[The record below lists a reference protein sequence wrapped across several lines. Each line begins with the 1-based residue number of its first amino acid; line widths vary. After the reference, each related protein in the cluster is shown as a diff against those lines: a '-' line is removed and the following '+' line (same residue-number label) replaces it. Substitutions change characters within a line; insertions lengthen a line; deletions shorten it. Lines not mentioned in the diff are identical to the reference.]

1 MICVKS
7 TCSVCPAYDGSQQWS
22 AAQAELVPERF
33 MVERRLCAQVAA
45 ELAQAAAGDGDADAA
60 AARRA
65 QLLQLLKRMLK
76 RHTDALTSPA
86 SAGRDVAM
94 AARAVGDLA
103 PAARRFL
110 GDEVGPAP
118 ACGAHA
124 RGRPVLQV
132 WRTGC
137 KYSGGSAT
145 RAG

>member
-1 MICVKS
+1 MIDC
-7 TCSVCPAYDGSQQWS
+7 
-22 AAQAELVPERF
+22 
-33 MVERRLCAQVAA
+33 RLCTQVAG
-45 ELAQAAAGDGDADAA
+45 ELTQAAAGDGDGDADAA

-86 SAGRDVAM
+86 SAGRDIAM

-110 GDEVGPAP
+110 GDEVGPAS

-124 RGRPVLQV
+124 WVLPVLQM
-132 WRTGC
+132 
-137 KYSGGSAT
+137 
-145 RAG
+145 

>member
-1 MICVKS
+1 MRCVPCVRFDS
-7 TCSVCPAYDGSQQWS
+7 EQWS
-22 AAQAELVPERF
+22 ATKAELVPERF
-33 MVERRLCAQVAA
+33 MIDCRLCTQVAG
-45 ELAQAAAGDGDADAA
+45 ELTQAAAGDGDGDADAA

-86 SAGRDVAM
+86 SAGRDIAM